1 MSLFFTSVVL
11 YLGVLM
17 LMTVPN
23 EYCSF
28 SLTTVLNICYN
39 FMVSSN
45 HKNTSTK
52 FPDVRYNVINI
63 VDRLDH
69 NDSQCSIR
77 TLSFLCGRLLTYHKH
92 DMHRMP
98 QASA

>member
-1 MSLFFTSVVL
+1 MALTNIRSDWISIGYLLMSLFITFVVL

-52 FPDVRYNVINI
+52 FPDVRYNV
-63 VDRLDH
+63 
-69 NDSQCSIR
+69 
-77 TLSFLCGRLLTYHKH
+77 
-92 DMHRMP
+92 
-98 QASA
+98 